1 MTTTE
6 LITTT
11 TTLAKEYHFKNDAL
25 NICASKI
32 AEELNASIE
41 FGKKVLNAN
50 NKRDVFL
57 AKVLGT
63 VQENGYYKDDGF
75 KSAAEFAQV
84 TFGLE
89 KDYCYKLAQAGKTF
103 YNSVSDVKQRVVAT
117 LGDSPSKIVELKN
130 VPDEKLKEAIESG
143 AIYSGMTQK
152 ELRDFAKASKPT
164 SDKPVYK
171 YGLYIQLISKGY
183 TFHEEVAYSETDAI
197 KAIGK
202 FDSIVKIDYASHDAD
217 IFKDIKSYYEEI
229 DKPLPAYEPE
239 HKFFAYEKETKNAY
253 IINVY
258 RPHDTKTISKAKA
271 DKSKT
276 TNIREVTAE
285 QLAEIFGLDIET
297 ARAMKAKQ
305 AERDAK

>member
-11 TTLAKEYHFKNDAL
+11 IALAKEYHFKNDAL

-32 AEELNASIE
+32 ADELNASIE

-63 VQENGYYKDDGF
+63 IQENGYYKDDGF

-103 YNSVSDVKQRVVAT
+103 YNSDSDVRQRVVDA

-130 VPDEKLKEAIESG
+130 VSDEKLKEAIESG
-143 AIYSGMTQK
+143 AIHSGMTQK
-152 ELRDFAKASKPT
+152 ELRDFAKAAKPNA
-164 SDKPVYK
+164 DKPVYK
-171 YGLYIQLISKGY
+171 YGLYVELIG
-183 TFHEEVAYSETDAI
+183 TGRAFHEETAYSEIDAI
-197 KAIGK
+197 KAIGEL
-202 FDSIVKIDYASHDAD
+202 DSVVKIDDASHDD
-217 IFKDIKSYYEEI
+217 NIFKDIKSHYEAI

-239 HKFFAYEKETKNAY
+239 HKFFAYEKKTKDAY

-258 RPHDTKTISKAKA
+258 KPHDIKTTSKTSKP
-271 DKSKT
+271 KT

-305 AERDAK
+305 AERDAAK